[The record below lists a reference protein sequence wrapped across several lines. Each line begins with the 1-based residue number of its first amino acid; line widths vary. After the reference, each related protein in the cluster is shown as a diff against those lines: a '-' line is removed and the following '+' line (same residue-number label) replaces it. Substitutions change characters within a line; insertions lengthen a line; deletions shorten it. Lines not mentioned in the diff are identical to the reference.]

1 MKIDIRMTTLKSR
14 LMLPFNKLTFPVS
27 SLHINEKISVPW
39 WQTTAEETWNF
50 MTTFWDSESG
60 QHQERGKEYS
70 DCFLTRRLHCS
81 CTEEG
86 CYDWTVELTR
96 SFFFCPSTIKAWSHW
111 KRRPFSLTISS
122 HCRLEVF
129 FTYVYI
135 KHANV
140 NI

>member
-81 CTEEG
+81 CTGEG

-96 SFFFCPSTIKAWSHW
+96 SFFFLLKYNQSLKSLEKKTLLVDNLFTLQAWSI
-111 KRRPFSLTISS
+111 F
-122 HCRLEVF
+122 
-129 FTYVYI
+129 YVCI
-135 KHANV
+135 HKAR
-140 NI
+140 